1 MVEEIVVS
9 DGSVFCVYTMH
20 MSDIACIWY
29 LFLIIN
35 IVMNYRFEQ
44 VVLLLSAMLNFASQ
58 SGGQFS
64 RTIRLLNDGVRQV
77 FDKMQWL
84 LLLNI
89 DSVLESCSAPYW

>member
-1 MVEEIVVS
+1 
-9 DGSVFCVYTMH
+9 
-20 MSDIACIWY
+20 
-29 LFLIIN
+29 
-35 IVMNYRFEQ
+35 MNYRFEQ
-44 VVLLLSAMLNFASQ
+44 VILLLSAMLNFASQ

>member
-1 MVEEIVVS
+1 
-9 DGSVFCVYTMH
+9 
-20 MSDIACIWY
+20 
-29 LFLIIN
+29 
-35 IVMNYRFEQ
+35 MNYRFEQ
-44 VVLLLSAMLNFASQ
+44 VILLLSAMLNFASQ

-89 DSVLESCSAPYW
+89 DSVLESCSAP